1 MTTES
6 TYDANI
12 RAMQDRAW
20 DYWRRIQFGKLMI
33 AKRKAQ
39 GLPTAELERV
49 VTDLHVT
56 DLHVKLGLVRTV
68 LSIVGE
74 DVRPW

>member
-12 RAMQDRAW
+12 RAMQDRVW

-39 GLPTAELERV
+39 VLPTAELERV
-49 VTDLHVT
+49 VT

-74 DVRPW
+74 DVRP